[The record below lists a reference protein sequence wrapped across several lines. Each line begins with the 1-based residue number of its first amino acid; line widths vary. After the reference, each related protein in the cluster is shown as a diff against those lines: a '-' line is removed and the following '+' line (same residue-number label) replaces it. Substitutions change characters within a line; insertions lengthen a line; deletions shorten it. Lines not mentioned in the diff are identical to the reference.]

1 MRYTRIALL
10 SAAATCLLAFATPSI
25 AALGRPSGCLSCE
38 PVEVPGPTPDYD
50 QQGAPVTGS
59 APSMSGPPAA
69 TAPTPDD
76 GRHWRPRAKRRHM
89 NVWNETHVDSPCQKS
104 VCHG

>member
-25 AALGRPSGCLSCE
+25 AELGRPSGCLSCE

-59 APSMSGPPAA
+59 APSMSGPPQLRRRRPTTGVTGAR
-69 TAPTPDD
+69 APR
-76 GRHWRPRAKRRHM
+76 GAI
-89 NVWNETHVDSPCQKS
+89 
-104 VCHG
+104 